1 MFEQSVLPN
10 AASRRPQTLVAVT
23 AAEIVT
29 IAAIALL
36 PLFRIPALTPPKRL
50 PVLRYAHSIP
60 LVEPPSPKAAVTS
73 PSTALTAPRKFYA
86 PQRIPTRVAN
96 IREVLP
102 ADAAPIPALPGMAY
116 SGSDVIEAL
125 DFTGKVTAIPPVLKE
140 QPQKTEP
147 QPVHVA
153 SKIQEAKLV
162 RKVIPVYPR
171 LAIQTRQ
178 FGTVRLITT
187 VGKDGRVKEVHV
199 LSGPAFLAAAA
210 VAAVKQWMYQ
220 PTLLN
225 GRPVEVIAPID
236 VNFVLSQ

>member
-1 MFEQSVLPN
+1 MFEQSVLPK

-36 PLFRIPALTPPKRL
+36 PLFRIPALTPPKLL
-50 PVLRYAHSIP
+50 PVLRYVHSIP
-60 LVEPPSPKAAVTS
+60 LVEVPSQR
-73 PSTALTAPRKFYA
+73 TATASVVAAPRKFYA
-86 PQRIPTRVAN
+86 PQRIPKQVAN
-96 IREVLP
+96 ISEILP
-102 ADAAPIPALPGMAY
+102 VDAAPISASPGMTYA
-116 SGSDVIEAL
+116 GSDVI
-125 DFTGKVTAIPPVLKE
+125 GAIDLSERVPAAPPATKKQAQTIE
-140 QPQKTEP
+140 Q
-147 QPVHVA
+147 QPVHVT

-178 FGTVRLITT
+178 FGTVRLIAT
-187 VGKDGRVKEVHV
+187 VGKDGHVKEVKV
-199 LSGPAFLAAAA
+199 LSGPAFLAASA
-210 VAAVKQWMYQ
+210 VEAVKQWMYQ

-225 GRPVEVIAPID
+225 GHPVEVIAPID